1 MPTANSQQPTANSQ
15 KPTANSPFL
24 SRNQRMKIL
33 DWYILKRYLF
43 TFFMML
49 LLFIPIGI
57 TVNLAEKIGK
67 LLENEVPFKEIV
79 FYYLDFTVYFA
90 HLLFP
95 LFLFLSVIWFTS
107 KLANN
112 TEVIAFLSSGVSFTR
127 FLRPYLIGATII
139 GALALFLGMYLA
151 PIASKGF
158 NEFEY
163 KYLHPTRKTTQ
174 DRNVFRQ
181 INDNEF
187 IYVSSFE
194 LSNKQGVNFTLEHI
208 KDNKLKYKI
217 SAKSI
222 KYIEKDTIYRLVDY
236 VKRTVG
242 EIEDELVFERRKD
255 TLFSFDV
262 EDLTPVIYI
271 AEILPYT
278 ELTNFIDKEEQ
289 RGSSNIGRYQLVLYR
304 KWSLPVS
311 VFILTI
317 IAVAVSSI
325 KRRGGMG
332 VNLAVGI
339 CIAMVFV
346 FFDKIFG
353 VMAEQSNFSP
363 IIAVWFPNVIFGIL
377 AIYLLRN
384 AKR

>member
-1 MPTANSQQPTANSQ
+1 
-15 KPTANSPFL
+15 
-24 SRNQRMKIL
+24 MKIL

-57 TVNLAEKIGK
+57 TVHLAEKIGK
-67 LLENEVPFKEIV
+67 ILENEVPIDEVLIYF
-79 FYYLDFTVYFA
+79 LDFTIYFA

-127 FLRPYLIGATII
+127 FLRPYMIGSTIVAI
-139 GALALFLGMYLA
+139 LAIILGLFLA
-151 PIASKGF
+151 PKASEGF
-158 NEFEY
+158 NDFSY
-163 KYLHPTRKTTQ
+163 KYFKKGRSAVENT
-174 DRNVFRQ
+174 NVFRQ
-181 INDNEF
+181 INDQEI
-187 IYVSSFE
+187 IYVS
-194 LSNKQGVNFTLEHI
+194 NYDVKNNVGNNFTLEHFE
-208 KDNKLKYKI
+208 DNKLAYKI
-217 SAKSI
+217 TASSI
-222 KYIEKDTIYRLVDY
+222 KYIPKDTIYRLTNY
-236 VKRTVG
+236 VKRDIG
-242 EIEDELVFERRKD
+242 EHEDELEIIRRKD
-255 TLFSFDV
+255 TLLSFDV
-262 EDLTPVIYI
+262 DDLIPVIYAAETKMYGELKEFI
-271 AEILPYT
+271 A
-278 ELTNFIDKEEQ
+278 KEEA
-289 RGSSNIGRYQLVLYR
+289 RGSSNVGRFKLVLYR

-353 VMAEQSNFSP
+353 VMAEQSDFP
-363 IIAVWFPNVIFGIL
+363 PLIAVWFPNIIFGIL
-377 AIYLLRN
+377 AAYLLYN